1 MKYEVIKPWHGVK
14 LGDVVE
20 LKELHPSLKANV
32 RPLVG
37 KAAELVPA
45 VSEESEEKP
54 ATKTAAKT
62 ATK

>member
-1 MKYEVIKPWHGVK
+1 MKYEVIKPWFGVK

-45 VSEESEEKP
+45 TPEAKS
-54 ATKTAAKT
+54 ATKTTAKT
-62 ATK
+62 ATT

>member
-20 LKELHPSLKANV
+20 LKKLHPSLRAHV
-32 RPLVG
+32 RKLTGEV
-37 KAAELVPA
+37 AELVPA